1 MQPYTRFK
9 RGSGVFDP
17 NETGPFS
24 VSRSKIDLFTECPRC
39 FYLDARLG
47 VKRPSLPGF
56 TLNLAVDHLLK
67 KEFDVHRKNRS
78 THPLMKAH
86 GVAAIP
92 YEHPDLEKWRTNFT
106 GIRVFHA
113 PTNLTVFGAV
123 DDIWV
128 NKKGEL
134 YVVDYKATS
143 KKDTPSLD
151 GRWGEQYKRQVE
163 VYQWLLRQNGFEV
176 SDTAYFVYVNGRKNE
191 KAFDAKLEFDVDLIP
206 HKGDA
211 SWVEDRLLSLKK
223 TLKSEEIPTAGELC
237 EHCPYRDNAG
247 KAFRKHLETLSKKK
261 PAKKQGGL
269 F

>member
-1 MQPYTRFK
+1 MQPHARFK
-9 RGSGVFDP
+9 RTSTVFDP
-17 NETGPFS
+17 KGTAPLP

-39 FYLDARLG
+39 FYLDLRLG

-67 KEFDVHRKNRS
+67 KEFDVYRKNRS
-78 THPLMKAH
+78 AHPLMKKH

-92 YEHPDLEKWRTNFT
+92 FEHADLEKWRTNFT
-106 GIRVFHA
+106 GIRVLHA

-134 YVVDYKATS
+134 HVVDYKATS
-143 KKDTPSLD
+143 KKETPSLE

-163 VYQWLLRQNGFEV
+163 VYQWLLRQKGFTV
-176 SDTAYFVYVNGRKNE
+176 SNTAYFVYVNGRKNE
-191 KAFDAKLEFDVDLIP
+191 KALDGKLEFDVDLIA
-206 HKGDA
+206 HEGDA
-211 SWVEDRLLSLKK
+211 SWVEKRLFDIKQ
-223 TLKSEEIPTAGELC
+223 TLESGDIPSAGELC

-247 KAFRKHLETLSKKK
+247 KMFRKHLEESPKKK
-261 PAKKQGGL
+261 SAKGQKGL